1 VASQFDQKRLFDM
14 MEQKHRLEMQRKD
27 NELTNKVYEM
37 KKEQDA

>member
-1 VASQFDQKRLFDM
+1 